1 MPNYVRC
8 NPLQLR
14 QVSNAFKYNLIL
26 TKSDGSC
33 KVLNAAKLT
42 ALDVLFSHEC
52 RKSKNICDQNYV
64 VVDFR
69 CKGQIQV
76 TGTMLFYSF
85 TRCAMSQY
93 VIGDES
99 KHVSSHLCQLIP
111 DRSGVVA
118 ATLAQGG
125 HPLRGCHQRCRQR
138 ATSCVPKP
146 SDKRRRKPRPA
157 CCLQLNSCRGVG
169 SRKAGRNHSCNTNPR
184 HIKTLQRDVQQS
196 DL

>member
-1 MPNYVRC
+1 M
-8 NPLQLR
+8 
-14 QVSNAFKYNLIL
+14 
-26 TKSDGSC
+26 
-33 KVLNAAKLT
+33 
-42 ALDVLFSHEC
+42 
-52 RKSKNICDQNYV
+52 
-64 VVDFR
+64 
-69 CKGQIQV
+69 
-76 TGTMLFYSF
+76 
-85 TRCAMSQY
+85 
-93 VIGDES
+93 
-99 KHVSSHLCQLIP
+99 SSHLCQLIP

-184 HIKTLQRDVQQS
+184 HYSEMYNKVIYNMFSYLHTRCIRSCCCTTAWLNSFSWDIYPWHQHQHQQQQQRAFAMSTVGRYNRDCGKRIERPGPRHAMKKLNRWGLVKS
-196 DL
+196 NWYCIWYYIYINKFIYIYK